1 MKKLTILLLFMT
13 QVIWA
18 NNLNIT
24 NVNKISDTE
33 LSFDISWDN
42 SWNSNGYHDA
52 VWIFVKAKDNTGNWI
67 HVDITSVSG
76 VGLSTSAV
84 PTDQKGFLVMRQ
96 TTGAG
101 TVNGTINFN
110 FANTGLGPF
119 PDFKV
124 FGIEMVYINEGAF
137 YVGDGNSTYNEFHQG
152 DNIALPYYI
161 QNSNE
166 ITVGNTNNDLNA
178 NNLTTNIPATY
189 PTGYDAFYL
198 MKYEITQE
206 QYVAFLNTL
215 TVAQQQS
222 RTETDLSAITSSNR
236 YVMSNSN
243 TPNQRNGIACNANAT
258 NTNPIVF
265 YCDLNNNEV
274 PNEAND
280 GQNIACNYLS
290 ADDTL
295 AYLDWAAMRPMTDL
309 EYEKAARGPVYP
321 IAGDLAN
328 GTTTFVAPISI
339 TNSGQVDE
347 SVSNI
352 GANGLVNF
360 YSSSG
365 VSNPIRVGAF
375 ATSSSNRLQSGGSF
389 YGVMDLTG
397 NLYEFVVRTG
407 DGVFGNH
414 SFTYSY
420 GDGSLTTNGFYDAWS
435 FNFLDRKGGA
445 FNSSI
450 VTYVSARFWHN
461 NATQSI
467 RTSPGNTRGC
477 R

>member
-1 MKKLTILLLFMT
+1 MKKLTLLLLFMT
-13 QVIWA
+13 QLIWS
-18 NNLNIT
+18 NNLNIS
-24 NVNKISDTE
+24 NVTKVSETE
-33 LSFDISWDN
+33 ISFDMSWDN
-42 SWNSNGYHDA
+42 SWNSGGYHDA
-52 VWIFVKAKDNTGNWI
+52 VWIFVKAKNNAGNWV

-76 VGLSTSAV
+76 AGLSPSAV
-84 PTDQKGFLVMRQ
+84 PTDQKGFIVMRQ

-101 TVNGTINFN
+101 TVSGSINFN
-110 FANTGLGPF
+110 FVNTGLGPF

-137 YVGDGNSTYNEFHQG
+137 YVGDGNSTYNEFHRG
-152 DNIALPYYI
+152 DNTALPYFI
-161 QNSNE
+161 QNSDE
-166 ITVGNTNNDLNA
+166 ITVGNTANDINS
-178 NNLTTNIPATY
+178 NNLSTNIPATY

-198 MKYEITQE
+198 MKYEISQE

-222 RTETDLSAITSSNR
+222 RTESDLATITSSNR
-236 YVMSNSN
+236 FVMSITN
-243 TPNQRNGIACNANAT
+243 TPSQRNSIACDTTAI
-258 NTNPIVF
+258 NTSPITF
-265 YCDLNNNEV
+265 YCDLNNNST

-280 GQNIACNYLS
+280 GQNIACNFVS

-309 EYEKAARGPVYP
+309 EYEKAARGSVYP
-321 IAGDLAN
+321 VAGDLAN
-328 GTTTFVAPISI
+328 GTTTFVSPTSI

-352 GANGLVNF
+352 GANGLIN
-360 YSSSG
+360 YLDAGSIG
-365 VSNPIRVGAF
+365 PIRVGAF

-397 NLYEFVVRTG
+397 NLWEYVVRTG

-445 FNSSI
+445 FNNSP